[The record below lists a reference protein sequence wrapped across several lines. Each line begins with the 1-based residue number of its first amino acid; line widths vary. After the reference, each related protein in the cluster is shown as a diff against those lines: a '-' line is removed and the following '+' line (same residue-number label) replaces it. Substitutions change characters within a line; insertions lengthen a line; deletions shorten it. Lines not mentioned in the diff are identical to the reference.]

1 MPDNHYSHNLVSGA
15 TPDFPFSRRH
25 PVYRPGKINLVDT
38 HREGDWTL
46 EAVTGHG
53 LQRLQQIACVKER
66 TAINGCIIQY
76 SVVVYTAIRV
86 CRRECASVRTSVRVH
101 LAVVYVCT
109 LKTFYMCIGTYM
121 CVYRYRRM
129 GPHRTGRAVHRARQV
144 LPPGEALRR
153 A

>member
-1 MPDNHYSHNLVSGA
+1 VRPVFA
-15 TPDFPFSRRH
+15 TTPRIS
-25 PVYRPGKINLVDT
+25 PGKINLVDT

-86 CRRECASVRTSVRVH
+86 CRRELRECA
-101 LAVVYVCT
+101 Y
-109 LKTFYMCIGTYM
+109 I
-121 CVYRYRRM
+121 RM
-129 GPHRTGRAVHRARQV
+129 RI
-144 LPPGEALRR
+144 
-153 A
+153 